1 MTDPLLRKLAQLL
14 AVELPGLTE
23 LQSGLEVSR
32 ELRYG
37 RVNLLFDFD
46 AETKSI
52 RVYTRV
58 PVPPGAGPDFLIW
71 CLSTSTLYWDVKI
84 GLDEA
89 GMLVVH
95 SDVDFDRAEPEV
107 IAQVLSERVD
117 AIGELLDED
126 LVPYQLD
133 HQLCTPAQAAR
144 WRGWE
149 PD

>member
-1 MTDPLLRKLAQLL
+1 MTAPLVQTLAKLL
-14 AVELPGLTE
+14 VHELPE
-23 LQSGLEVSR
+23 LVESGSGLVVAR

-37 RVNLLFDFD
+37 RVDIHFDFD
-46 AETKSI
+46 EETQSI

-58 PVPPGAGPDFLIW
+58 TVPPGAGPDFLIW
-71 CLSTSTLYWDVKI
+71 CLSTNTLYWDVKI

-89 GMLVVH
+89 GTLVVH
-95 SDVDFDRAEPEV
+95 ADVDCERSEPEQV
-107 IAQVLSERVD
+107 AQVLCERVD

-144 WRGWE
+144 WRDRG
-149 PD
+149 PA

>member
-1 MTDPLLRKLAQLL
+1 MTDPLLNKLAKAL
-14 AVELPGLTE
+14 AAEFPGLTE
-23 LQSGLEVSR
+23 LQSGMEVVR

-37 RVNLLFDFD
+37 RVTILFDFD

-52 RVYTRV
+52 RVYARV

-95 SDVDFDRAEPEV
+95 SDVDFDPVEEQAL
-107 IAQVLSERVD
+107 AQLLIERVD
-117 AIGELLDED
+117 AIGELLDDD

-144 WRGWE
+144 WRGWAPE
-149 PD
+149 

>member
-1 MTDPLLRKLAQLL
+1 MTDPVLERLAQLMST
-14 AVELPGLTE
+14 ELPGLTASP
-23 LQSGLEVSR
+23 SGLEAVR

-37 RVNLLFDFD
+37 RVPVMFDYD

-52 RVYTRV
+52 RVYARV

-71 CLSTSTLYWDVKI
+71 CLTTSTLYWDVKI

-89 GMLVVH
+89 GMLIVH
-95 SDVDFDRAEPEV
+95 GDVDCDRAEVEFV
-107 IAQVLSERVD
+107 AQILCERVD

-133 HQLCTPAQAAR
+133 HQLCTPAQATR